1 MNHNI
6 DLPVTQP
13 VLKVSHLTKSYKDF
27 QLKDVSFTLPTGMI
41 MGFLGKNGAGKSTTI
56 KAIMD
61 LINPD
66 GGQIDILGMPM
77 PKKGVEIKEYVGYV
91 GDTPLLNQRWTVE
104 RTIQFSRQFY
114 RKWDAEG
121 VKDLLNRFNLSPSK
135 KVSQLSKGMKVKLSL
150 LLALA
155 HKPKLLLLDEPTSG
169 LDPVAREE
177 VLELLFDFVQD
188 ESCGVLFSSHITTDV
203 EKLADWVTMIDDGE
217 VFVSE
222 DKETLLDRYRR
233 IIMTG
238 QANMTAYPLLFNG
251 KQTRSGF
258 VGYTDDYDVFKKL
271 AVGDWHAER
280 LTLEELFVLLAGQ
293 KGA

>member
-1 MNHNI
+1 MNHNN
-6 DLPVTQP
+6 DLPVSQP
-13 VLKVSHLTKSYKDF
+13 LLKVSHLTKSYKDF

-77 PKKGVEIKEYVGYV
+77 PEKGVEIKEYVGYV
-91 GDTPLLNQRWTVE
+91 GDIPLLNQRWTVE

-121 VKDLLNRFNLSPSK
+121 VKALLNRFNLTPSK